1 MRERTEGVTAWVVHY
16 LHIPA
21 VAGAAHGG
29 TRCIKVDVVQ
39 ATILRERA
47 DGVTACVVSKR
58 LSFFWFVR
66 TNSGLDHTQIARVV
80 AWPTPTLLLLARSGS
95 QRCCFEHLQV
105 VFTHTS
111 LAKVASTPSR
121 TCILYSSHLAPA

>member
-1 MRERTEGVTAWVVHY
+1 MRERTEGVTACVVHY

-21 VAGAAHGG
+21 AAGAAHGG
-29 TRCIKVDVVQ
+29 TRFIQVDVVQ
-39 ATILRERA
+39 ETILRERA

-58 LSFFWFVR
+58 LFFLCFVR

-95 QRCCFEHLQV
+95 QRCCCEHLQV
-105 VFTHTS
+105 VSPHTS
-111 LAKVASTPSR
+111 LAKVAAIPS
-121 TCILYSSHLAPA
+121 